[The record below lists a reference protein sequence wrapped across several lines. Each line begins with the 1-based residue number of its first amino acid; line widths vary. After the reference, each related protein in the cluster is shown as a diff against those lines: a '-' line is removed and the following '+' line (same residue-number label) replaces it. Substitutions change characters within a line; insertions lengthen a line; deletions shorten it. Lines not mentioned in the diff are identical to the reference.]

1 MLSTSVAANLL
12 TRETASRRVTMA
24 WMSRYVTIYINV
36 FCHATCLTG
45 PKFSL
50 LIYVLYLNY

>member
-36 FCHATCLTG
+36 SCHATCLTG
-45 PKFSL
+45 PKFSFMCIIFKL
-50 LIYVLYLNY
+50 LI